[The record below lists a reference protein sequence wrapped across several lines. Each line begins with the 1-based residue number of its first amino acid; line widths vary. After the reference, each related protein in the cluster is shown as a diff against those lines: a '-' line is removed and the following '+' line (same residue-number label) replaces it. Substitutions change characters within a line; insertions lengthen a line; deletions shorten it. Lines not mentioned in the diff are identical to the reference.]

1 MVGGKLAAL
10 EETCVEGVL
19 ELLKKIV
26 VLALL
31 GNAAKFLSAVGHMMM
46 VDVV

>member
-10 EETCVEGVL
+10 EEKCVEGVL

-26 VLALL
+26 VL
-31 GNAAKFLSAVGHMMM
+31 GDAAKFLSAVGHMMM

>member
-10 EETCVEGVL
+10 EKCVEGVL

-26 VLALL
+26 VL
-31 GNAAKFLSAVGHMMM
+31 GDAAKFLSAVGQMMM